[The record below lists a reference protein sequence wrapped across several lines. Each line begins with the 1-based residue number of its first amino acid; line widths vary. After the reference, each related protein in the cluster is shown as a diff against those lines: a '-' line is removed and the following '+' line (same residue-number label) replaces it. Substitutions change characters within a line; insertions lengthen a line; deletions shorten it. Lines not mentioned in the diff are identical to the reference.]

1 MNVRTVY
8 PRNSKIGD
16 FQSKDK
22 TKRFNNMYLPE
33 ETCSLS
39 DTAKI
44 GQEKNKIKFKYLN
57 FCSLPNNTCFILRRK
72 NVHAGLAQVVSYNIS
87 RYPNLNRIY
96 DMPDKVFTEFGNLD
110 GLRCGAGIP
119 TLWLSVVS
127 CGVSYPTRRVSK
139 GELS

>member
-1 MNVRTVY
+1 
-8 PRNSKIGD
+8 
-16 FQSKDK
+16 
-22 TKRFNNMYLPE
+22 MYLPE

-57 FCSLPNNTCFILRRK
+57 FCSLPDNTCFILRRK
-72 NVHAGLAQVVSYNIS
+72 NVHAGLAQVISYNIS

-110 GLRCGAGIP
+110 GLRCGGN
-119 TLWLSVVS
+119 TNTMVVGGVLWSFI
-127 CGVSYPTRRVSK
+127 SYKACIEGRIVLTALWSIAF
-139 GELS
+139 

>member
-1 MNVRTVY
+1 
-8 PRNSKIGD
+8 
-16 FQSKDK
+16 
-22 TKRFNNMYLPE
+22 MYLPE

-44 GQEKNKIKFKYLN
+44 GQEKNKIKFKYVN
-57 FCSLPNNTCFILRRK
+57 FCSLPDNTCFILRRK
-72 NVHAGLAQVVSYNIS
+72 NVHAGLAQVISYNIS

>member
-16 FQSKDK
+16 FLSKDK

-33 ETCSLS
+33 ETYSLS

-57 FCSLPNNTCFILRRK
+57 FCSLPDNTCFILRRK
-72 NVHAGLAQVVSYNIS
+72 NVHAGLAQVISYNIT
-87 RYPNLNRIY
+87 RFNRIY
-96 DMPDKVFTEFGNLD
+96 DMPDKVFAEFGNLG
-110 GLRCGAGIP
+110 GLRCGVAIP
-119 TLWLSVVS
+119 TL
-127 CGVSYPTRRVSK
+127 
-139 GELS
+139 

>member
-57 FCSLPNNTCFILRRK
+57 FYFLLDNTIILRCK
-72 NVHAGLAQVVSYNIS
+72 NVHAGLAQVI
-87 RYPNLNRIY
+87 
-96 DMPDKVFTEFGNLD
+96 
-110 GLRCGAGIP
+110 
-119 TLWLSVVS
+119 
-127 CGVSYPTRRVSK
+127 
-139 GELS
+139 

>member
-44 GQEKNKIKFKYLN
+44 GQEKNKIKFKYLIFVLYRIILVL
-57 FCSLPNNTCFILRRK
+57 FCAVKTFMP
-72 NVHAGLAQVVSYNIS
+72 GLAQVISYNIS

>member
-1 MNVRTVY
+1 
-8 PRNSKIGD
+8 
-16 FQSKDK
+16 
-22 TKRFNNMYLPE
+22 MYLPE

-57 FCSLPNNTCFILRRK
+57 FCSLPDNTCFILRRK
-72 NVHAGLAQVVSYNIS
+72 NVHAGLAQVIS
-87 RYPNLNRIY
+87 DN

>member
-1 MNVRTVY
+1 
-8 PRNSKIGD
+8 
-16 FQSKDK
+16 
-22 TKRFNNMYLPE
+22 MYLPE

-57 FCSLPNNTCFILRRK
+57 FYFLLDNTIILRCK
-72 NVHAGLAQVVSYNIS
+72 NVHAGLAQVISYNIS

-96 DMPDKVFTEFGNLD
+96 DMSDKVFTEFGNLG
-110 GLRCGAGIP
+110 GLRGGVAI
-119 TLWLSVVS
+119 LWSSVVS
-127 CGVSYPTRRVSK
+127 CGASYPTRRVSK

>member
-22 TKRFNNMYLPE
+22 TK
-33 ETCSLS
+33 
-39 DTAKI
+39 
-44 GQEKNKIKFKYLN
+44 
-57 FCSLPNNTCFILRRK
+57 
-72 NVHAGLAQVVSYNIS
+72 
-87 RYPNLNRIY
+87 PNLNRIY

>member
-1 MNVRTVY
+1 
-8 PRNSKIGD
+8 
-16 FQSKDK
+16 
-22 TKRFNNMYLPE
+22 MYLPE

-57 FCSLPNNTCFILRRK
+57 FCSLPDNTCFILRRK
-72 NVHAGLAQVVSYNIS
+72 NVHAGLAQVISYNIS

-96 DMPDKVFTEFGNLD
+96 DMSDKVFTEFGNLG
-110 GLRCGAGIP
+110 GLRGGVAI
-119 TLWLSVVS
+119 LWSSVVS
-127 CGVSYPTRRVSK
+127 CGASYPTRRVSK

>member
-1 MNVRTVY
+1 
-8 PRNSKIGD
+8 
-16 FQSKDK
+16 
-22 TKRFNNMYLPE
+22 MYLPE

-57 FCSLPNNTCFILRRK
+57 FYFLLDNTIILRCK
-72 NVHAGLAQVVSYNIS
+72 NVHAGLAQVISYNIS

-96 DMPDKVFTEFGNLD
+96 DMSDKAFAEFGNLD
-110 GLRCGAGIP
+110 GFRCGVAIP

-127 CGVSYPTRRVSK
+127 CGASYPTKHVSK